1 MSDFKN
7 NFFKSF
13 YSGSLLS
20 PATIK
25 YHFLFLDDSVEE
37 EPSCSSAEH
46 QNS

>member
-1 MSDFKN
+1 MSDIRN
-7 NFFKSF
+7 DLFKSF
-13 YSGSLLS
+13 YSDSLVT

-25 YHFLFLDDSVEE
+25 YYFLFLDDSVEK